1 MVKFGEGEGGKI
13 WENGIETC
21 VISWMK
27 RVASPGSM
35 HDTGCLGLV
44 HWDNPEG
51 WCGEGGGRRV
61 QDGEHM
67 YTCGGFFF
75 FNWCFIPSTWLTLLQ
90 TFNSPS
96 HSPLHSFL
104 HASALPP
111 SRSLSVCY
119 VQSTHS
125 DNCWWMWIAQF
136 IKDHPVYVP
145 KQSTIMP
152 WNVTGEDKDVT
163 WSWLEKTANWAC
175 RDRRDSPGE
184 KGEHG
189 SGGWEGT
196 QLQG

>member
-1 MVKFGEGEGGKI
+1 MYETSCQYRFNARYWMLGAGALGQPRGMV
-13 WENGIETC
+13 W
-21 VISWMK
+21 
-27 RVASPGSM
+27 
-35 HDTGCLGLV
+35 
-44 HWDNPEG
+44 
-51 WCGEGGGRRV
+51 GGRREEGSGWGAHV
-61 QDGEHM
+61 
-67 YTCGGFFF
+67 YLWRIFF

-175 RDRRDSPGE
+175 RDRRDFSGE